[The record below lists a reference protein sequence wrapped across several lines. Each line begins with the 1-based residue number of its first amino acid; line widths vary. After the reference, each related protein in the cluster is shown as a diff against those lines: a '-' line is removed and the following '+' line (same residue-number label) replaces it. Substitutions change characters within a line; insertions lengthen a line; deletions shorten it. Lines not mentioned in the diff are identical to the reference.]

1 MQGTRP
7 DTRVGGMP
15 HAASR
20 CYSVRMFVEL
30 VDLLRCPHAHEDSW
44 LVAAADETADR
55 HIVHG
60 SLGCPVCRAEYPI
73 RDGVV
78 HFDADAACA
87 TDADAPLPHL
97 DDGERAAEAMRLA
110 ALLDLSSAG
119 GTVLLGGAWQ
129 GCADAVLALADVRVL
144 LLDPP
149 RVPELRPEVS
159 AVRGAPMPV
168 AAGGVRGVALD
179 ERTADPERVAAAARA
194 VRPGGRL
201 VAPVAAAVPDGVT
214 ELARDG
220 RHWVAERAAAPP
232 KLVPLARPER

>member
-1 MQGTRP
+1 
-7 DTRVGGMP
+7 
-15 HAASR
+15 
-20 CYSVRMFVEL
+20 MFVEL
-30 VDLLRCPHAHEDSW
+30 VDLLRCPNPHEDTW
-44 LVAAADETADR
+44 LVAAADATAER

-60 SLGCPVCRAEYPI
+60 TLGCPVCRAEFPV
-73 RDGVV
+73 RDGIV
-78 HFDADAACA
+78 HFDADASCA
-87 TDADAPLPHL
+87 VDDGTLPHL

-119 GTVLLGGAWQ
+119 GTIVLGGTWQ

-149 RVPELRPEVS
+149 RVPALREEVS

-179 ERTADPERVAAAARA
+179 ERTADAGRVAAAARA
-194 VRPGGRL
+194 LRLGGRL
-201 VAPVAAAVPDGVT
+201 VAPAAAPLPDGVT

-220 RHWVAERAAAPP
+220 RHWVAERAAGPSQ
-232 KLVPLARPER
+232 LVPLARKSGG